1 MIYKWHPWCP
11 GQRQGLQKRSTL
23 SASCSPY
30 CAGVH
35 SDETALARGWV
46 VASCL
51 MRAARVRRQI
61 ISDEKEF
68 SLSSHLGEKDQ
79 ECVNLSA
86 LWFAMSLGAGTGSS
100 QSTLARQS
108 QVCWPHLVFTPQSSE
123 KLLEKCSSVSKDRFG
138 PSSFSNSH
146 FVTNSS

>member
-1 MIYKWHPWCP
+1 MSWIEA
-11 GQRQGLQKRSTL
+11 GLTEEQYIKCL
-23 SASCSPY
+23 LSPY
-30 CAGVH
+30 SAGVH
-35 SDETALARGWV
+35 SDETALTRGWV

-51 MRAARVRRQI
+51 MRAARVTRQI

-86 LWFAMSLGAGTGSS
+86 LWFARSLCAGTGSS
-100 QSTLARQS
+100 QGTLARQS
-108 QVCWPHLVFTPQSSE
+108 QVCWPHLVFTSQSSA
-123 KLLEKCSSVSKDRFG
+123 KLLEKRSSVSKDRFG

-146 FVTNSS
+146 FVTNNSWATLH